1 MITQNPNKISKCPK
15 CGSFDVKSVKYLG
28 VPVIK
33 CSSCGFDESSV
44 YEVYPEQKTSQK
56 AKGKY
61 NIYKQGGSLRARKKT
76 KKVS

>member
-1 MITQNPNKISKCPK
+1 MPKCPK
-15 CGSFDVKSVKYLG
+15 CGSPDVKSVKYLS

-44 YEVYPEQKTSQK
+44 YDVYPEQKTSQK

-61 NIYKQGGSLRARKKT
+61 NVYKKGGSRRTIKK
-76 KKVS
+76 